1 MLTVNGEENDVKKTQ
16 PQSLLHKSKSLLSS
30 KYEILIKYTL
40 VPSIP
45 LSIIAIL
52 SINPNTWVTSE
63 IHHFYIELIA
73 VILAAVLAFYY
84 IARARALNDKFSL
97 FIGIGFLTSAL
108 IDLLH
113 VIVAYI
119 AFGNPIFLKYF
130 IPQTWFAGRIFL
142 SAMLV
147 MAIVKFSSLSSSDD
161 ERSKK
166 NLEQQEQEATTI
178 TNSNNK
184 LGRPK
189 QKNFWIVYIYFIPLA
204 ILAASVAISSLFFV
218 LPASVIDDYSI
229 HRPYEIPSLLLFIIA
244 LVYFY
249 KNQLYKRTDAFYK
262 GLLGYLIVDIF
273 SQIIMSYSAAS
284 FDTAHNVA
292 HVLKD
297 AGYFINIIA
306 LALSSIEY
314 NTEIRET
321 NERLKQS
328 NEKLRQSEELIR
340 VQYEKLKESD
350 NMKNEFIN
358 VAAHELRTPIQPILG
373 LTESLRSKIKEP
385 QQREL
390 LDVTIRNAKRLQR
403 LTEEILDVTKIDSH
417 SLTVKKELFNLNDV
431 IKNVI
436 EDTVANIAKKGQY
449 ANLIKIEY
457 RPCNIFI
464 EADKSRIIQVVSNLL
479 SNAVK
484 FTEAR
489 MINKVGTEE
498 REIIIHIKAENIDAD
513 GMAIISVKDNGIGI
527 DSEIKPRLFEKFAS
541 KSYQG
546 TGLGLYICKSIV
558 ESHGGRI
565 WARNNSDDG
574 TGGES
579 GATFTFTLPISKEKA
594 SSAHMLSTS
603 DSTKLKPYDIV

>member
-1 MLTVNGEENDVKKTQ
+1 MIITINGEENDVKRSQ
-16 PQSLLHKSKSLLSS
+16 SSSLLHKSKSLLHS

-84 IARARALNDKFSL
+84 ILRARTLNDNFSL
-97 FIGIGFLTSAL
+97 FIGIGFLTSTL

-113 VIVAYI
+113 VIVAYV
-119 AFGNPIFLKYF
+119 AFDNPILLKYF

-147 MAIVKFSSLSSSDD
+147 MAIVKFSTLSQPLLRKEDKY
-161 ERSKK
+161 EEQKIK
-166 NLEQQEQEATTI
+166 GQVEGLEQQQQQQLLPK
-178 TNSNNK
+178 K
-184 LGRPK
+184 L
-189 QKNFWIVYIYFIPLA
+189 QKTVMVYITILA
-204 ILAASVAISSLFFV
+204 ILAASVAISSLFLVF
-218 LPASVIDDYSI
+218 PASVVDDYSI
-229 HRPYEIPSLLLFIIA
+229 HRPYEIPSLVLFIIA
-244 LVYFY
+244 LFYFY

-262 GLLGYLIVDIF
+262 GLLGYLVVDIF

-306 LALSSIEY
+306 LALSSIRY
-314 NTEIRET
+314 NSELRDI
-321 NERLKQS
+321 NQRLEES
-328 NEKLRQSEELIR
+328 NEKLRQREELIR

-358 VAAHELRTPIQPILG
+358 VAAHELRTPIQPILS
-373 LTESLRSKIKEP
+373 LTEAIHSRIKEP

-390 LDVTIRNAKRLQR
+390 LEVTIRNAKRLQR
-403 LTEEILDVTKIDSH
+403 LTEDILDVTKIESH
-417 SLTVKKELFNLNDV
+417 SLNLKKELFNLNDV
-431 IKNVI
+431 LTNTIDDI
-436 EDTVANIAKKGQY
+436 TANMDINKERLGHVKLVYQ
-449 ANLIKIEY
+449 
-457 RPCNIFI
+457 PCDIFI
-464 EADKSRIIQVVSNLL
+464 EADKARITQVVSNLL

-484 FTEAR
+484 FTETNTNGKGKR
-489 MINKVGTEE
+489 GTININIEKDGSMAVVSIEDSGT
-498 REIIIHIKAENIDAD
+498 
-513 GMAIISVKDNGIGI
+513 GI
-527 DSEIKPRLFEKFAS
+527 DPEIKPRLFDKFAS

-546 TGLGLYICKSIV
+546 TGLGLFISKSIV
-558 ESHGGRI
+558 EAHGGRI
-565 WARNNSDDG
+565 WAENNPDG
-574 TGGES
+574 K
-579 GATFTFTLPISKEKA
+579 GATFSFSLPIRNIIT
-594 SSAHMLSTS
+594 TS
-603 DSTKLKPYDIV
+603 QQQNYV